1 MNAPIIKTQTRIWKH
16 WQLYLHAIQRI
27 Q

>member
-16 WQLYLHAIQRI
+16 W
-27 Q
+27 